1 MKCIKSENSLKIF
14 ENFQSCKGILTI
26 FKIDYFLKLL
36 VNIDFFLKLI
46 IIYVCIDAWVHLYID
61 WTILA
66 FLYFFLVQ
74 PLLDLF

>member
-36 VNIDFFLKLI
+36 VNIDFFEN
-46 IIYVCIDAWVHLYID
+46 
-61 WTILA
+61 
-66 FLYFFLVQ
+66 
-74 PLLDLF
+74 